1 MPEKRFESAQRQE
14 VETSFWGYEQS
25 KWPASVNW
33 WQVPQK
39 QEVSYLNHL
48 KIIEMNCEE
57 LIRKMNNK
65 DGDVEMLNELIYE
78 NESNTIEMLNQ
89 SEIFF
94 KLNEQIWSPL
104 AGDKQGWG

>member
-1 MPEKRFESAQRQE
+1 
-14 VETSFWGYEQS
+14 
-25 KWPASVNW
+25 
-33 WQVPQK
+33 
-39 QEVSYLNHL
+39 
-48 KIIEMNCEE
+48 MNCEE

-94 KLNEQIWSPL
+94 KLNEQI
-104 AGDKQGWG
+104 